1 MTKLDTVRCALSALL
16 VAGACAAPVAHEAPA
31 PARAVDT
38 VAIAYGRVARD
49 HLTGAVSSLTEEDIA
64 SARATRVVE
73 LLQGRVP
80 GVQVLRG
87 PTGILTLRIRGAQGL
102 GYSDDEPLVVID
114 GMPAE
119 NTGWSSVLDALMPQ
133 DITRIDVLKD
143 AGSTAAYGVRGGN
156 GVILITTKRGQP

>member
-1 MTKLDTVRCALSALL
+1 MSKLDTARCALSTLL
-16 VAGACAAPVAHEAPA
+16 VAGACATPVAREAPA

-38 VAIAYGRVARD
+38 VAVGYGRVPHD

-64 SARATRVVE
+64 SAQATRVVE
-73 LLQGRVP
+73 LFQGRLP

-87 PTGILTLRIRGAQGL
+87 PTGNLTLRIRGAQGL
-102 GYSDDEPLVVID
+102 GYSDEEPLVVID
-114 GMPAE
+114 GMPTE

-143 AGSTAAYGVRGGN
+143 AGSTAAYGVRGAN
-156 GVILITTKRGQP
+156 GVILITTKRGHP